1 MGCKWDDVDVDAR
14 RALVSQVNAMLGS
27 GTLTDIGISGFATG
41 SGKMGYRW
49 HEDEEVRSLFYDRLW
64 SMLERVNGSDL
75 VIDNRELANI
85 IYGMGEVGVDWQ
97 RVPERVRGGLLRRAG
112 KCSASRDDFFCQQV
126 TNILT
131 G

>member
-14 RALVSQVNAMLGS
+14 RALVSQVKAMLGS
-27 GTLTDIGISGFATG
+27 GTLKDIDISGFATG
-41 SGKMGYRW
+41 CGKVGYRW
-49 HEDEEVRSLFYDRLW
+49 HEDEEVRNLFYGRLW
-64 SMLERVNGSDL
+64 SMLEGMNGSNS
-75 VIDNRELANI
+75 VIDDRPLSNI